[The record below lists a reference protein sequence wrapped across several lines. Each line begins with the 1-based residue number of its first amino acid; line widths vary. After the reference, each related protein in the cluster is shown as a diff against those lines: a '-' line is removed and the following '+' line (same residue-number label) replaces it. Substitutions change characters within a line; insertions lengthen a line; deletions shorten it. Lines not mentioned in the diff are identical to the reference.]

1 LGLKKAPNA
10 HFYFTFTRIWEL
22 SIGGIVAYLIIYN
35 KFNISKLSNDILSIF
50 GLLIITYSIFFANFY
65 SGHIPAPLFPTI
77 GTAFIIIFANKDT
90 LVGKLL
96 SAKIFIGVGIISYS
110 LYLWH
115 YPILA
120 FAKNYYNEISLQ
132 LKFLI
137 ILFSFIIS
145 IVSYKIIEKPFR
157 NNNFITLKNFIKLI
171 TWSTLF
177 LLIFSLLTFGYFQ
190 KKGGDESRLAQLLKK
205 NNIIFA
211 QSLDERIFTKN
222 RIIYENY
229 NPQILVI
236 GSSRIMQLAENELK
250 QKTLNLSVSGAT
262 IEDQIAITGMALEK
276 FNPRTIYL
284 AADPWLFNEV
294 NGQKR
299 WKSIKSEYFTTL
311 LNINSWNK
319 EKKFNF
325 KQQKLIK
332 EDDKITYLTFSESI
346 LERMYSSININSN
359 FDLPANIQNTQ
370 YKGLILRDGK
380 RVYDLKYQNQKK
392 QEEIIRYSSMDNY
405 EFSTAQFKS
414 YDNFLD
420 YLKNYHKKE
429 VILVLSPYY
438 GPSFELTVKKIP
450 VYLEIEKK
458 FINLAAKNQ
467 IKIVGSYNPKLVNC
481 NDNDFYDS
489 MHPKDVCMKKLRK
502 IN

>member
-1 LGLKKAPNA
+1 
-10 HFYFTFTRIWEL
+10 
-22 SIGGIVAYLIIYN
+22 
-35 KFNISKLSNDILSIF
+35 
-50 GLLIITYSIFFANFY
+50 
-65 SGHIPAPLFPTI
+65 
-77 GTAFIIIFANKDT
+77 
-90 LVGKLL
+90 
-96 SAKIFIGVGIISYS
+96 
-110 LYLWH
+110 
-115 YPILA
+115 
-120 FAKNYYNEISLQ
+120 
-132 LKFLI
+132 
-137 ILFSFIIS
+137 
-145 IVSYKIIEKPFR
+145 
-157 NNNFITLKNFIKLI
+157 
-171 TWSTLF
+171 
-177 LLIFSLLTFGYFQ
+177 
-190 KKGGDESRLAQLLKK
+190 
-205 NNIIFA
+205 
-211 QSLDERIFTKN
+211 
-222 RIIYENY
+222 
-229 NPQILVI
+229 
-236 GSSRIMQLAENELK
+236 MQLAENELK